1 MYVGELEH
9 LAESDIKAEK
19 KETRRLYRIP
29 LLLFLAMFSPFLIGY
44 QYLEWFHDSSSHMT
58 WFLAIGIGSVENSDW
73 TGNIWFLRTV
83 FSSGGMDPFAAIA
96 FFAIFLIPR
105 LFFAISVIFHDF
117 GRLGKAYAT
126 ALAIPPIIVIG
137 WILLQMMTASI
148 ILGTPP
154 GRLISILAPDI
165 DSRLFVPTPFLL
177 LVGFMMIKSKKEI

>member
-1 MYVGELEH
+1 MGELKQ
-9 LAESDIKAEK
+9 LVESDIKAEEE
-19 KETRRLYRIP
+19 ETRRVYRILLI
-29 LLLFLAMFSPFLIGY
+29 LLLAIFGPFLIGY

-58 WFLAIGIGSVENSDW
+58 WFLATGIGSVENSDW

-105 LFFAISVIFHDF
+105 LLFAIGVIFHDF
-117 GRLGKAYAT
+117 GRIGKAYAT
-126 ALAIPPIIVIG
+126 ALALPTIVVIG
-137 WILLQMMTASI
+137 WISLQMMTASI

-154 GRLISILAPDI
+154 GVLISILAPDI

-177 LVGFMMIKSKKEI
+177 LVGFMMIKSTKES